1 MKKRFPSRN
10 GAVTLS
16 VIALL
21 SELWRA
27 FIDFQ
32 HEYSNIL
39 NSTGAVLLST
49 LLYTALFVGW
59 AWALLRTFRGNRA
72 SLVAGFTINLLFL
85 LFVPIGTLV
94 VYCPS
99 PCLTLWPI
107 MELAN
112 WLNLLFGILAGIAMA
127 LQILQY
133 KAVRKQPL
141 EPDGGSPSA

>member
-1 MKKRFPSRN
+1 MKNIFSSLN

-39 NSTGAVLLST
+39 NGTGAVLLST
-49 LLYTALFVGW
+49 LLYTVLFGGW
-59 AWALLRTFRGNRA
+59 AWALLRTLRGNRA
-72 SLVAGFTINLLFL
+72 SLVAAFIINLIFL
-85 LFVPIGTLV
+85 LVIPIGTLV
-94 VYCPS
+94 AYCPS

-112 WLNLLFGILAGIAMA
+112 WINLLFGSLAGIGLAI
-127 LQILQY
+127 QFCQY
-133 KAVRKQPL
+133 KAAGKQPL
-141 EPDGGSPSA
+141 APDGGSLSA